1 MTARPV
7 QPKLDAVPTL
17 PHGARPPIMEPIIA
31 SIGKGTAMAFDV
43 SKINIPLGFGCMRFD
58 GRADDTVDIAQVSE
72 MIDCYMEAGG
82 NYFDTAWAYPNSEK
96 TLRKALVERHPRDS
110 YLIASKCIT
119 WSNCTCKEDLE
130 AQLQETLAT
139 LGIDYLDVYLMHN
152 LGGTRTASFEKFD
165 AWEFV
170 KSVKERGLAK
180 HIGFSAHCTPEE
192 LEGFIAAYPEAEIIQ
207 LQANYSD
214 WDSPD
219 FRERECVELAHA
231 HGFPVIAMEPVKG
244 GILADPP
251 QAVRDILDEAMPDDS
266 YATAAL
272 RFTASQPGIVV
283 TLSGM
288 STLEQV
294 QDNCR
299 AFRDFKPLDDGEL
312 AAIDRARAALKEGGA
327 VQCTSC
333 DYCAKVCP
341 LNIGISQSL
350 AVLNHYINYGDAA
363 SAGYQM
369 GFVVRFNAGKNMI
382 TECIRCGAC
391 EDACPQNLPILE
403 YFDRINDEIFSVEP
417 EQPALMRGS
426 TVGKR

>member
-1 MTARPV
+1 
-7 QPKLDAVPTL
+7 
-17 PHGARPPIMEPIIA
+17 MEPIIA

-152 LGGTRTASFEKFD
+152 LGGTRTASFEKYD

-251 QAVRDILDEAMPDDS
+251 QAVKDILDEAMPDDS

-294 QDNCR
+294 QGNCR
-299 AFRDFKPLDDGEL
+299 AFRDFKPLDDGEF
-312 AAIDRARAALKEGGA
+312 AAIDRARAALKEGGT

-350 AVLNHYINYGDAA
+350 AVLNHFINYGDAA